1 MHPDTGFDD
10 VFEMVAAEEGVSVEA
25 VRAEIARAMQDAM
38 NSSDPAVQ
46 AHWRSMKKAGETP
59 TRKKC
64 SATCSGLW
72 RMHKK
77 KGAPCEAPFVCGL
90 KAYLTSTVAP
100 TSLKV
105 ATIFSHSSLIF
116 RLKASSA

>member
-1 MHPDTGFDD
+1 MFTGINQTRLKGANRMHPDTGFDD

-59 TRKKC
+59 TPEEMFC
-64 SATCSGLW
+64 
-72 RMHKK
+72 
-77 KGAPCEAPFVCGL
+77 
-90 KAYLTSTVAP
+90 YL
-100 TSLKV
+100 L
-105 ATIFSHSSLIF
+105 
-116 RLKASSA
+116 RLMADA

>member
-46 AHWRSMKKAGETP
+46 AHWRSMKNAGETP
-59 TRKKC
+59 TPEEMFC
-64 SATCSGLW
+64 
-72 RMHKK
+72 
-77 KGAPCEAPFVCGL
+77 
-90 KAYLTSTVAP
+90 YL
-100 TSLKV
+100 L
-105 ATIFSHSSLIF
+105 
-116 RLKASSA
+116 RLMADA